1 MSLSGFESHVIVAIF
16 KELKQA
22 KEKHPNWP
30 DDIIH
35 AAAIVAEES
44 GELTKAALQWTYEQG
59 DIQDAEKE
67 AIQVIVTAIR
77 FLEGLAESKY
87 IHQPAF

>member
-1 MSLSGFESHVIVAIF
+1 MNSAFELTLMDLIF
-16 KELKQA
+16 REVHRA
-22 KEKHPNWP
+22 EEKHPDWP

-44 GELTKAALQWTYEQG
+44 GELTKAALQWTYEKG
-59 DIQDAEKE
+59 DIQDAQKE
-67 AIQVIVTAIR
+67 AIQVIATAIR
-77 FLEGLAESKY
+77 FLNGLAESKY